1 MISSRSIRAAHTL
14 LLAALLAGY
23 GSLAQSQATGT
34 TGTTGSSG
42 STAAA
47 RSGGTASYG
56 NGGANVNLSRNAVP
70 SSQTDQTAWVA
81 DITSRSKSLA
91 TRVSSMLDAARLEK
105 DVMKATCLNNK
116 LTEVDVAGNQIQEQ
130 ANAFQKLPPG
140 NGSERNHVTGM
151 ISLLAD
157 KLDKFN
163 AEANQCVGE
172 DLYRV
177 GPTTVTTEINTA
189 LMPFETDPTTPPTM
203 LPPTL
208 GVTDLPA
215 ASSPG
220 S

>member
-1 MISSRSIRAAHTL
+1 MISSCRLRTAHTL
-14 LLAALLAGY
+14 LLATVVIGY
-23 GSLAQSQATGT
+23 GSLALAQATGT
-34 TGTTGSSG
+34 TGTTGTSG
-42 STAAA
+42 SLTTRPAAV
-47 RSGGTASYG
+47 
-56 NGGANVNLSRNAVP
+56 GATVNANPTLPATRNAVP
-70 SSQTDQTAWVA
+70 ANIADQPPWVQ
-81 DITSRSKSLA
+81 DIASRAKGLSL
-91 TRVSSMLDAARLEK
+91 RVSAMLDAARVEK

-116 LTEVDVAGNQIQEQ
+116 LTEVDVAGKQLEEQ
-130 ANAFQKLPPG
+130 ATAFQKLTPG
-140 NGSERNHVTGM
+140 NTSERIHVVGM

-189 LMPFETDPTTPPTM
+189 LMPFEQDPSTPPMT
-203 LPPTL
+203 LPPTIS
-208 GVTDLPA
+208 VTDVPA

>member
-1 MISSRSIRAAHTL
+1 MISSCRLRAAHTL
-14 LLAALLAGY
+14 LLATVLIGY
-23 GSLAQSQATGT
+23 GSSASSQATGT
-34 TGTTGSSG
+34 TGTTGTNG
-42 STAAA
+42 SVAA
-47 RSGGTASYG
+47 RPAAV
-56 NGGANVNLSRNAVP
+56 GATFNANPNLPASRNAVP
-70 SSQTDQTAWVA
+70 ANLGDQQAWVL
-81 DITSRSKSLA
+81 DISSRGKGLA
-91 TRVSSMLDAARLEK
+91 SRVSAMLDAARVEK

-116 LTEVDVAGNQIQEQ
+116 LTEVDVASNQLQEQ
-130 ANAFQKLPPG
+130 VSAFQKLPPG
-140 NGSERNHVTGM
+140 NSSERNHVVGM

-189 LMPFETDPTTPPTM
+189 LMPFEQDPSTPPMT

-208 GVTDLPA
+208 SVTDVPA